1 MKASTAWRL
10 LIVTVFIC
18 QMGWREGAAATHYVV
33 PTNLSAANPYT
44 NWGTAGTNIID
55 VVNAAMTNAT
65 TPRVVWVTNGTYA
78 LTNQVSITN
87 AITVQGFTN
96 NGAVVIDGQN
106 NTRCFNLSHTNAILD
121 GFVITR
127 GFTNSG
133 GGVHLSAGTV
143 QNCAIVSNESN
154 GSGLYAGGG
163 GVAFYAANLT
173 NAIIQNCIISYNRA
187 NEGGGIWI
195 YYLSSGTVRDCQIY
209 NNTATSTAANTGG
222 GGICVGKD
230 GLFQRCTICGNVSA
244 NNGGG
249 MGRWTGGNLEEG
261 CVVVSNSALN
271 NGGGIWLQGSTITNC
286 TVRYNTAKIAGGIAA
301 SYSTVANCTI
311 EGNTGTNGN
320 ANNCGGGIGVSHG
333 LLINSLI
340 KGNHANYSG
349 GGVQAYGDATVR
361 NCLIIN
367 NTAGQRGAGV
377 NIQVSKNVFVQ
388 NCTIASNATTSAM

>member
-143 QNCAIVSNESN
+143 QNCTIVSNESN

-163 GVAFYAANLT
+163 GVAVVGANLT
-173 NAIIQNCIISYNRA
+173 NAIIQNCVISYNRA

-209 NNTATSTAANTGG
+209 NNTATSTLNNAGG
-222 GGICVGKD
+222 GGIYVGKN
-230 GLFQRCTICGNVSA
+230 GLFQRCTIYGNVSA
-244 NNGGG
+244 NNAGG
-249 MGRWTGGNLEEG
+249 MGGYYGGHLAEE
-261 CVVVSNSALN
+261 CNVFSNSALN
-271 NGGGIWLQGSTITNC
+271 NGGGIWLQWSTITNC
-286 TVRYNTAKIAGGIAA
+286 TVRSRQSKVFGGMPA
-301 SYSTVANCTI
+301 
-311 EGNTGTNGN
+311 
-320 ANNCGGGIGVSHG
+320 
-333 LLINSLI
+333 I
-340 KGNHANYSG
+340 KGWHPALVIPCSG
-349 GGVQAYGDATVR
+349 
-361 NCLIIN
+361 
-367 NTAGQRGAGV
+367 
-377 NIQVSKNVFVQ
+377 
-388 NCTIASNATTSAM
+388 

>member
-10 LIVTVFIC
+10 LIVTMFVC

-133 GGVHLSAGTV
+133 GECTCPPAPCKTARLSAMRVMV
-143 QNCAIVSNESN
+143 QDSMPGEAVLPFMLPI
-154 GSGLYAGGG
+154 LPM
-163 GVAFYAANLT
+163 
-173 NAIIQNCIISYNRA
+173 Q
-187 NEGGGIWI
+187 
-195 YYLSSGTVRDCQIY
+195 
-209 NNTATSTAANTGG
+209 
-222 GGICVGKD
+222 
-230 GLFQRCTICGNVSA
+230 
-244 NNGGG
+244 
-249 MGRWTGGNLEEG
+249 
-261 CVVVSNSALN
+261 
-271 NGGGIWLQGSTITNC
+271 
-286 TVRYNTAKIAGGIAA
+286 
-301 SYSTVANCTI
+301 
-311 EGNTGTNGN
+311 
-320 ANNCGGGIGVSHG
+320 
-333 LLINSLI
+333 
-340 KGNHANYSG
+340 
-349 GGVQAYGDATVR
+349 
-361 NCLIIN
+361 
-367 NTAGQRGAGV
+367 
-377 NIQVSKNVFVQ
+377 
-388 NCTIASNATTSAM
+388 

>member
-1 MKASTAWRL
+1 M
-10 LIVTVFIC
+10 
-18 QMGWREGAAATHYVV
+18 
-33 PTNLSAANPYT
+33 
-44 NWGTAGTNIID
+44 
-55 VVNAAMTNAT
+55 
-65 TPRVVWVTNGTYA
+65 
-78 LTNQVSITN
+78 
-87 AITVQGFTN
+87 
-96 NGAVVIDGQN
+96 
-106 NTRCFNLSHTNAILD
+106 
-121 GFVITR
+121 
-127 GFTNSG
+127 
-133 GGVHLSAGTV
+133 SAGTV

-187 NEGGGIWI
+187 NEGGGIWFH
-195 YYLSSGTVRDCQIY
+195 YNLSGTVRDCQIY

-230 GLFQRCTICGNVSA
+230 GLFQRCTIYGNVSA
-244 NNGGG
+244 NNAGG
-249 MGRWTGGNLEEG
+249 MGGYYSGHLAEG
-261 CVVVSNSALN
+261 CNVFSNSALN
-271 NGGGIWLQGSTITNC
+271 DGGGIWLQWSTITNC
-286 TVRYNTAKIAGGIAA
+286 TVRYNTAKTAGGISAA
-301 SYSTVANCTI
+301 YSMTVANCTI
-311 EGNTGTNGN
+311 EGNTGTNGS
-320 ANNCGGGIGVSHG
+320 ANNGGGGIGIHG
-333 LLINSLI
+333 LLANSLI